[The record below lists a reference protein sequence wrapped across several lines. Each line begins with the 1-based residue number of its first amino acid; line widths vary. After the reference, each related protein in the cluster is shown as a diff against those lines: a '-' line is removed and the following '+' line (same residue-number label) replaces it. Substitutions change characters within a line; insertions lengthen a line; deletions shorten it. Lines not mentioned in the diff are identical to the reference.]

1 MCYVYEMVMVMVIHT
16 SISQSFSFHKSNG
29 LTNLKENVGQRKKN
43 NPKGKEKKIRGRKES
58 YQKLEFFME
67 INDFF

>member
-29 LTNLKENVGQRKKN
+29 LTNLKENVGQRKK
-43 NPKGKEKKIRGRKES
+43 K
-58 YQKLEFFME
+58 
-67 INDFF
+67 